1 MLCNNCK
8 KNEANFYYKKITN
21 GKNTEYA
28 LCAECAKK
36 LKSEGKLDPDVYGG
50 IPSLFG
56 GGLFD
61 PFDSAAN
68 TLYGSLFSLGGNA
81 KASAAKKCELCGSSY
96 ADLKKNG
103 KVGCARCYDTF
114 AEELAGTIYSIHG
127 NASYTGNAPKGQ
139 TEKRER
145 DAEIA
150 RLRGELSEAIQAE
163 RYEDA
168 AVIRDSIRK
177 LEGNA

>member
-21 GKNTEYA
+21 GKKTEYA
-28 LCAECAKK
+28 LCSECANK
-36 LKSEGKLDPDVYGG
+36 LKSEGKLDSDVYGG
-50 IPSLFG
+50 FSSLFG
-56 GGLFD
+56 GGFFD
-61 PFDSAAN
+61 PTDTAAN
-68 TLYGSLFSLGGNA
+68 TLYGSLFSFGGGGKGTVA
-81 KASAAKKCELCGSSY
+81 KRCELCGSSY

-103 KVGCARCYDTF
+103 KVGCARCYEVFTD
-114 AEELAGTIYSIHG
+114 ELAGTIYSIHG

-150 RLRGELSEAIQAE
+150 RLRGELSEAIQTE

-168 AVIRDSIRK
+168 AVIRDAIRK